1 MMNHRPW
8 QLSTSLLLAL
18 SLLLIGGASGI
29 ARAQVRS
36 QSIPGAPDRVYAKA
50 AGPGAAYVFWSVPY
64 SGSSPITQYV
74 ISAFVGAVP
83 VAQKSV
89 PATEGVNFSTEV
101 TGLAAGTYTFTV
113 TAVNSV
119 GMGVPSRPT
128 DRVVIAPAPAPAP
141 APGPPSIQLSGTTAA
156 PGDTITVTGSGY
168 PTPGQVVVTIVVRLT
183 NGTSTTLSTT
193 AATNSAGQFSATLTL
208 PATVLAGTYTVGVQ
222 SQSTGQTVTQ
232 ALKVNFPATYIIA
245 VEGLDQS
252 LWTTHGPGFVDLGGA
267 LRSAP
272 AVVTL
277 PNGDHLYIV
286 TGVDHRL
293 WVRSDTQGW
302 QVLGPS
308 YCWDAPAATVTN
320 STLTV
325 ACLGG
330 GHALWTA
337 STALPATGLPTVS
350 GFTNLGGA
358 SNYGPAIAPVD
369 GTLTYFVTGQD
380 GRIWWRTLSSG
391 WQPMASYCTSRP
403 AAASNG
409 TTTYLA
415 CRGGDGALWY
425 ATESEAGWSGF
436 QSLGG
441 QLSGGPGVAATTTE
455 ALFAVEGGDHRIYWN
470 EVGSQGITS
479 GWQTLGGA
487 AEHGAA
493 ATAG

>member
-74 ISAFVGAVP
+74 ISAYVGARA
-83 VAQKSV
+83 VAQKTV
-89 PATEGVNFSTEV
+89 LATPGINFSTEI
-101 TGLAAGTYTFTV
+101 TGLGAGTYTFTV
-113 TAVNSV
+113 TAINSA
-119 GMGVPSRPT
+119 GMGVPSHRSNH
-128 DRVVIAPAPAPAP
+128 VVMKAPPAPPAP
-141 APGPPSIQLSGTTAA
+141 
-156 PGDTITVTGSGY
+156 
-168 PTPGQVVVTIVVRLT
+168 
-183 NGTSTTLSTT
+183 
-193 AATNSAGQFSATLTL
+193 
-208 PATVLAGTYTVGVQ
+208 
-222 SQSTGQTVTQ
+222 Q

-493 ATAG
+493 AAAG